1 MINLQNINLNYKDA
15 EALKNINIELPEHGI
30 CGLLGRNGAGK
41 TSLLSLISGY
51 RKPSSGNLTVQGQS
65 VYENPE
71 ILPQIAYIYDNQ
83 KEVEGEYKVKDLI
96 RFSQVLRPNWDSELS
111 NRLLELFGVPIKKSM
126 SALSHGQR
134 AAVHVTIGL
143 AGQTPITLYDEAYIG
158 MDAAMR
164 KIFIRELL
172 EDYMQRPKLILF
184 STHYINEMD
193 KIFSDALILH
203 EGQVLAYDDCDT
215 LLQKGAVITGETEAV
230 DGFISGR
237 KMLSQRTLGKQKEV
251 VFYCELTEQERRNA
265 SMAGLVI
272 SQPGLQDLFIYL
284 TGKEGQQE

>member
-1 MINLQNINLNYKDA
+1 MINFDNVNLYYKDTN
-15 EALKNINIELPEHGI
+15 ALKNINIELPEAGI

-41 TSLLSLISGY
+41 TTLLSLISAY
-51 RKPSSGNLTVQGQS
+51 RQPTSGKITIQGQN

-96 RFSQVLRPNWDSELS
+96 HISAVLRPNWDGELA
-111 NRLLELFGVPIKKSM
+111 NRLLELFQVPTKKSM

-172 EDYMQRPKLILF
+172 EDYMQRPKLIIF

-215 LLQKGAVITGETEAV
+215 LRQKGAVITGDSEAV
-230 DGFISGR
+230 DRFIINR
-237 KMLSQRTLGKQKEV
+237 KVLSQRSLGNQKEAV
-251 VFYCELTEQERRNA
+251 LFCELTKQEHQTA
-265 SMAGLVI
+265 AIAGLTI
-272 SQPGLQDLFIYL
+272 SQPSLQDLFIYL
-284 TGKEGQQE
+284 TGKEGEQE

>member
-1 MINLQNINLNYKDA
+1 MINLQNINLNYKDT

-41 TSLLSLISGY
+41 TSLLSIISGY
-51 RKPSSGNLTVQGQS
+51 RQPSSGNLTLHGQN
-65 VYENPE
+65 VYENPQ

-96 RFSQVLRPNWDSELS
+96 RISEALRPNW
-111 NRLLELFGVPIKKSM
+111 NREYANKLLDLFGVSTKKPM
-126 SALSHGQR
+126 SSLSHGQR

-143 AGQTPITLYDEAYIG
+143 AGQTPVTLYDEAYIG

-164 KIFIRELL
+164 KLFIRELL

-203 EGQVLAYDDCDT
+203 EGKVLAYDDCDR
-215 LLQKGAVITGETEAV
+215 LLLKGTAITGDSEAV
-230 DGFISGR
+230 DSFISGR
-237 KMLSQRTLGKQKEV
+237 KILSQRILGNQKEA
-251 VFYCELTEQERRNA
+251 VFYCELTEPERRNA
-265 SMAGLVI
+265 SMTGLTL
-272 SQPGLQDLFIYL
+272 SQPSLQDLFIYL
-284 TGKEGQQE
+284 TGKEGEEE